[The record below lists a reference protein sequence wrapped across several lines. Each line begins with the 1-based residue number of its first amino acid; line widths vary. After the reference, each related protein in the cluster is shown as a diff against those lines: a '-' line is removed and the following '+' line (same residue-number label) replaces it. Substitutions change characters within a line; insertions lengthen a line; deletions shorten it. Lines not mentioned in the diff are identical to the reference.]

1 MTEPPIF
8 DPSSG
13 RPVGDAG
20 ASTPAIGA
28 TTSGTAVPTFGPI
41 APPPEFVPMSLDDAR
56 LLLARE
62 HKMAVG
68 DDDPILAM
76 VSLHQAFCRDLDRLL
91 SARLGQFSGQLDSLM
106 KTTANGFAEVV
117 EQTLE
122 TLKDKTVKASLDQ
135 SFALIE
141 KQALAMNTLRR
152 LVRRLC
158 VVIGAL
164 SLLAAASSGL
174 VAAIVLHLIR

>member
-20 ASTPAIGA
+20 ASAPAIGA
-28 TTSGTAVPTFGPI
+28 TSPQSAST
-41 APPPEFVPMSLDDAR
+41 APPLPAFTPMSLDDAR
-56 LLLARE
+56 LLVVRE
-62 HKMAVG
+62 HKVAIG
-68 DDDPILAM
+68 DDDPILMA
-76 VSLHQAFCRDLDRLL
+76 VTLHQGFCADLDRLL
-91 SARLGQFSGQLDSLM
+91 STRLGQFSGQLDGLM